1 MERENGRY
9 IKRTD
14 NLFIYKKIEGDLWEK
29 ESITSKVYKLSDGEC
44 FVKYDT
50 KTEVVRESEGL
61 SML

>member
-1 MERENGRY
+1 MEKENGRY

-14 NLFIYKKIEGDLWEK
+14 TLFIYKKIDEDLWMK
-29 ESITSKVYKLSDGEC
+29 ESIISKVYRLSDDEC